1 MFDKTLRL
9 VSCSKCQKWQLRLSD
24 HPRTISLSL
33 SRVLFSITSRLPR
46 DARMIPPESSRE
58 RLEAATAVLP
68 LRRELVEAR
77 RSKTGSIKT
86 RASDLDRE
94 AMTMATIERTTRGRH
109 RHWRRDR
116 QAVSSARLHLTRR
129 ARRRPHRPFANVRTR
144 LPHPSVSPAPPFAD
158 NRTDDPECPNIA
170 TATAFLFLSFSPSL
184 ARTRTIWI
192 VFRSAR
198 DWRERET
205 RLRFYPL
212 PPIFSWSEQRDR
224 RARTHATRSLR
235 HALVTIVEVE
245 IGKVIAESWRENF
258 IVA

>member
-1 MFDKTLRL
+1 MFDRQDTSTRQLFQM
-9 VSCSKCQKWQLRLSD
+9 SKMTAASQWS
-24 HPRTISLSL
+24 PAYNFSL

-46 DARMIPPESSRE
+46 DSRMIPPESSRE

-68 LRRELVEAR
+68 LWRELVEAR

-94 AMTMATIERTTRGRH
+94 TMTMATIERTTRGRH

-184 ARTRTIWI
+184 ARTRTIRI

-205 RLRFYPL
+205 RLRFYPPL
-212 PPIFSWSEQRDR
+212 SSRDR
-224 RARTHATRSLR
+224 SNATDAHAHMQRAHYVTHS
-235 HALVTIVEVE
+235 
-245 IGKVIAESWRENF
+245 
-258 IVA
+258 